1 MKVFEG
7 DYLDGRKVG
16 FGILPSRIL
25 QYIDDNNIDE
35 ATILDALNK
44 LMVVE
49 LYNAGM
55 AKLFFKMGEYE
66 DSFIADIGQT
76 TDLIREYKIMN
87 VSENIDR
94 KDGKQQLV
102 LIVDM
107 ARIERILFENDR
119 GIVWTNTFK
128 DYGFDRFIF
137 PVKTLDAMNL
147 LDNPSENKFIYFS
160 KFIRRNILF
169 DGKPQYAYFYS
180 IESRLDE
187 GFSKLNLTAKKMG
200 DIENEEIHFDFLTKT
215 IDGYYVYLTQNNFRV
230 FNDFEMIID
239 TTLQLIEN
247 TSFTITYVG
256 SYNDGRNFRLV
267 TAGNITEQIMKARGE
282 LPIITLASMYPNGY
296 AVTCSY

>member
-1 MKVFEG
+1 MEMKVFEG

-119 GIVWTNTFK
+119 GIVWTNRFK

-137 PVKTLDAMNL
+137 T
-147 LDNPSENKFIYFS
+147 
-160 KFIRRNILF
+160 
-169 DGKPQYAYFYS
+169 
-180 IESRLDE
+180 
-187 GFSKLNLTAKKMG
+187 
-200 DIENEEIHFDFLTKT
+200 
-215 IDGYYVYLTQNNFRV
+215 
-230 FNDFEMIID
+230 
-239 TTLQLIEN
+239 
-247 TSFTITYVG
+247 
-256 SYNDGRNFRLV
+256 
-267 TAGNITEQIMKARGE
+267 
-282 LPIITLASMYPNGY
+282 
-296 AVTCSY
+296 

>member
-1 MKVFEG
+1 
-7 DYLDGRKVG
+7 
-16 FGILPSRIL
+16 
-25 QYIDDNNIDE
+25 
-35 ATILDALNK
+35 
-44 LMVVE
+44 
-49 LYNAGM
+49 
-55 AKLFFKMGEYE
+55 
-66 DSFIADIGQT
+66 
-76 TDLIREYKIMN
+76 DLIREYKIMN

-187 GFSKLNLTAKKMG
+187 GFSKLNLTAKKRG

-215 IDGYYVYLTQNNFRV
+215 
-230 FNDFEMIID
+230 
-239 TTLQLIEN
+239 
-247 TSFTITYVG
+247 
-256 SYNDGRNFRLV
+256 
-267 TAGNITEQIMKARGE
+267 
-282 LPIITLASMYPNGY
+282 
-296 AVTCSY
+296 